1 MNTYEGIFVRDSSA
15 AEEMAQSV
23 KNLSGKYE
31 SPCSDLQ
38 HPCRKPG
45 VGTHA
50 CSPRAEEE
58 EKPGGS
64 LRLAGQL
71 SWLN

>member
-1 MNTYEGIFVRDSSA
+1 MNLHEGIFLRDSSA
-15 AEEMAQSV
+15 AEEMTPSV
-23 KNLSGKYE
+23 KDLSGKYE
-31 SPCSDLQ
+31 NPCSDLQ

-58 EKPGGS
+58 EPGES
-64 LRLAGQL
+64 LRLAGQP

>member
-1 MNTYEGIFVRDSSA
+1 MHEGIFLRDSSS

-23 KNLSGKYE
+23 KSLSGKYE
-31 SPCSDLQ
+31 NPCSDLQ
-38 HPCRKPG
+38 HPCRKTG
-45 VGTHA
+45 VRTHA

-58 EKPGGS
+58 EPGGS

-71 SWLN
+71 AWLN